1 VSNENESKESV
12 DLTEWKQEEMPS
24 TARLAELIA
33 LAKGPDRSMAE
44 LASACNISP
53 ATLSRAINQK
63 FTKPMSVELLQA
75 IANNAA
81 DTSKV
86 RLFDLLVANGMRKK
100 GMRRSSMQM
109 RMQRSRQRVRD
120 AIDLVVRTLLE
131 QGATIALKN
140 DRGSLMEKSST
151 GYRMYWEAVI
161 DTEFYPKCKQ
171 WKIAVF
177 PYMRADID
185 ETRLGNQR
193 WHLQRHQESMAS
205 YFLCDLWEPDLL
217 KKSKSTFIFYDEELY
232 KSLCE
237 NLSHAKVNNCI
248 TLMLVDEEAG
258 RILQEYQLPGTRE
271 LPSVA
276 ILAGNDDM
284 AQESE
289 SAIGED
295 SVGDYYMED
304 KDE

>member
-1 VSNENESKESV
+1 MSNENESKESV

-33 LAKGPDRSMAE
+33 LAKGPERSMAE
-44 LASACNISP
+44 LAAACNISP

-100 GMRRSSMQM
+100 GMRRSSIQM
-109 RMQRSRQRVRD
+109 RMQRSRQRVSD
-120 AIDLVVRTLLE
+120 AIDLVVRNLLE
-131 QGATIALKN
+131 QGATIALRN
-140 DRGSLMEKSST
+140 DRSSLLEKSST

-177 PYMRADID
+177 PYMRADTD
-185 ETRLGNQR
+185 ETRMGNPR
-193 WHLQRHQESMAS
+193 WHLQRHQESLAR
-205 YFLCDLWEPDLL
+205 YFLCDLWEPELM
-217 KKSKSTFIFYDEELY
+217 KKSKSTFVFFDEELY
-232 KSLCE
+232 NSLCE

-248 TLMLVDEEAG
+248 TLMLIDEEAKK
-258 RILQEYQLPGTRE
+258 ILREYQLPGIKE

-276 ILAGNDDM
+276 MNINKEDKS
-284 AQESE
+284 QENSF
-289 SAIGED
+289 
-295 SVGDYYMED
+295 SVGDEISLDYDAEGN
-304 KDE
+304 DE

>member
-1 VSNENESKESV
+1 MSNDNENKEAS
-12 DLTEWKQEEMPS
+12 DLTGWTQEEMPS
-24 TARLAELIA
+24 TARLAELIT

-44 LASACNISP
+44 LAAVCNVSP

-100 GMRRSSMQM
+100 GMRPSSIHM
-109 RMQRSRQRVRD
+109 RMQRSRQRVKD

-140 DRGSLMEKSST
+140 DRSSLLEKSAT

-161 DTEFYPKCKQ
+161 DTEFFSKCKQ

-177 PYMRADID
+177 PYMRADTD

-193 WHLQRHQESMAS
+193 WHLQRHQESLAR

-217 KKSKSTFIFYDEELY
+217 KKSKSTFIFFDEELY
-232 KSLCE
+232 TSLCE
-237 NLSHAKVNNCI
+237 SLSHAKVNNCI
-248 TLMLVDEEAG
+248 TLMLIDEEAKK
-258 RILQEYQLPGTRE
+258 ILSEYQLPGIKE
-271 LPSVA
+271 LPPVVMHS
-276 ILAGNDDM
+276 NKEDTP
-284 AQESE
+284 QENSFVIRDE
-289 SAIGED
+289 IS
-295 SVGDYYMED
+295 GDYDMED
-304 KDE
+304 NDE

>member
-1 VSNENESKESV
+1 MSNENESKESI

-33 LAKGPDRSMAE
+33 LAKGPERSMAE
-44 LASACNISP
+44 LAAACNISP

-100 GMRRSSMQM
+100 GMHRSSIHM

-131 QGATIALKN
+131 QGATIALRN
-140 DRGSLMEKSST
+140 DRSSLLEKSST

-161 DTEFYPKCKQ
+161 DTEFYQKCKQ

-177 PYMRADID
+177 PYMRADTD
-185 ETRLGNQR
+185 ETRMGNPR
-193 WHLQRHQESMAS
+193 WHLQRHQESLAR
-205 YFLCDLWEPDLL
+205 YFLCDIWEPDLL
-217 KKSKSTFIFYDEELY
+217 KKCKSTFIFFDEELY
-232 KSLCE
+232 NSLCE
-237 NLSHAKVNNCI
+237 NLSHARVNNCI
-248 TLMLVDEEAG
+248 TLMLIDEEAKK
-258 RILQEYQLPGTRE
+258 ILQEYQLPGIKE
-271 LPSVA
+271 LPSVV
-276 ILAGNDDM
+276 LNKNKEDTS
-284 AQESE
+284 QES
-289 SAIGED
+289 SF
-295 SVGDYYMED
+295 SVGDEISGDYDMED
-304 KDE
+304 NE

>member
-1 VSNENESKESV
+1 MSNNDENKETA
-12 DLTEWKQEEMPS
+12 DLTEWTQEEMPS
-24 TARLAELIA
+24 TARLAELIT
-33 LAKGPDRSMAE
+33 LAKGPERSMADF
-44 LASACNISP
+44 ATVCKISP

-100 GMRRSSMQM
+100 GMRRSSIQM

-120 AIDLVVRTLLE
+120 AIDLVVRALLE

-140 DRGSLMEKSST
+140 DRSSLLEKSAT

-185 ETRLGNQR
+185 ETRMGNQR
-193 WHLQRHQESMAS
+193 WHLQRHQESLAR

-217 KKSKSTFIFYDEELY
+217 KKSKATFIFFDEELY
-232 KSLCE
+232 TSLCE

-248 TLMLVDEEAG
+248 TLMLIDEEAKK
-258 RILQEYQLPGTRE
+258 ILREYQLPGTRE
-271 LPSVA
+271 LPSVVMCSK
-276 ILAGNDDM
+276 NKYTP
-284 AQESE
+284 QENNFV
-289 SAIGED
+289 IGDEISGAYD
-295 SVGDYYMED
+295 MED
-304 KDE
+304 NDE